1 MNGCVILNLL
11 TLNISWSLDIKTSC
25 SFVLQLDGSEE
36 FRAFWAGSPNKLIS
50 FFIFSWKN
58 AIVVIS
64 TDWKIICGLRI
75 FFESQKKKYLIWSY
89 ANLNNLFITG
99 KIGFGFWATYFHLKE
114 KGKVTV
120 HVILVCLLS
129 RNIQA
134 MCIEMLQD
142 IRFYDYSIVLL
153 MPLRAWECTVC
164 PTSSFLFPFITAWCQ
179 LQWQTDFY
187 NVTI

>member
-1 MNGCVILNLL
+1 MNWCVILNLL

-58 AIVVIS
+58 AIILVC
-64 TDWKIICGLRI
+64 TDLEIIYTI
-75 FFESQKKKYLIWSY
+75 FRALKENILIRY
-89 ANLNNLFITG
+89 YVNLYDVFIIG

-153 MPLRAWECTVC
+153 LILRAWECTVC

>member
-1 MNGCVILNLL
+1 M
-11 TLNISWSLDIKTSC
+11 NISWSLDIKTSC

-50 FFIFSWKN
+50 FFIWKN

-64 TDWKIICGLRI
+64 TNCKIICGLFRVPK
-75 FFESQKKKYLIWSY
+75 ENNLIQSD

-99 KIGFGFWATYFHLKE
+99 VIGFGFWATYFHLKE

-129 RNIQA
+129 HNLQA

-142 IRFYDYSIVLL
+142 IRFHDYSIVLL

>member
-1 MNGCVILNLL
+1 MNWCVILNLL

-36 FRAFWAGSPNKLIS
+36 FRAFWAGSPNERIWS
-50 FFIFSWKN
+50 FIFSWKN
-58 AIVVIS
+58 AIILVC
-64 TDWKIICGLRI
+64 TDLEFIYGIRI
-75 FFESQKKKYLIWSY
+75 FRVLKE
-89 ANLNNLFITG
+89 NNLIRCYVNLPHVFIID

-153 MPLRAWECTVC
+153 LILRAWECTVC